1 MAGRSGKTGWTGIQG
16 DHEFFAQN
24 AGTAPEGP
32 VRAFFHHPQRER
44 YKIKPLA
51 NIECDFLQFEHWMLE
66 GLQEQDLDKAYSL
79 LTQGIHLY
87 QGDFLPDMNPSQIAD
102 KKEYFREIFLR
113 GIRTSRPDSRAK
125 RTVWWS
131 HLLVWANFHHRPD
144 VGRKLPIIDVL
155 LLSKE

>member
-44 YKIKPLA
+44 YKINPLA

-87 QGDFLPDMNPSQIAD
+87 QGDFLPDMNPSQVAD

-113 GIRTSRPDSRAK
+113 GLERLSQIHVQKEQFDEAIYWCERIFTIDRT
-125 RTVWWS
+125 
-131 HLLVWANFHHRPD
+131 
-144 VGRKLPIIDVL
+144 
-155 LLSKE
+155 